1 MNTQYLKGL
10 ALTTTGVAVL
20 SFDAL
25 LLRLIDAHSMNITFW
40 RGLLLFIVIAAGFK
54 LTNPTQTIF
63 RTDWRY
69 LRSAMLF
76 AISSIC
82 FVKAVESTSVAN
94 VLVIISIQ
102 PLLAALLSWFL
113 LGEKSTAITW
123 LAIAIAFFG
132 VLWVF
137 FDSWQTTSASENSL
151 TGDLFALFCG
161 LALSAKFVNDRGE
174 KQYSMVPALA
184 FGGLIMMVFAF
195 FSAPT
200 ITLHGSQWLWIS
212 VLCIAVVPFSFMAIT
227 KGLKHLPAAEVAMLM
242 LLETI
247 IGPLWVWLFIGLAPN
262 NAALQGGSII
272 ILTLTLHTIIK
283 YKMDSKKWIAQKPN
297 KQAL

>member
-94 VLVIISIQ
+94 
-102 PLLAALLSWFL
+102 LLSWFL
-113 LGEKSTAITW
+113 LGEKSPAITW